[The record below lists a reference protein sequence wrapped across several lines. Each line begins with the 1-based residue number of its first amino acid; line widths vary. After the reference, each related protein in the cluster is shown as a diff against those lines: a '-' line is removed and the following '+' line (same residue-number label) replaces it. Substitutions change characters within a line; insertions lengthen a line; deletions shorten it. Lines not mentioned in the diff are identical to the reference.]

1 MINETK
7 LYVYWL
13 KAVPFPPSPLL
24 PWLDNLSSAISL
36 FSFTDVEYNFRF

>member
-13 KAVPFPPSPLL
+13 KAMPFNPSLSANAVYRLL
-24 PWLDNLSSAISL
+24 TEKLWSA
-36 FSFTDVEYNFRF
+36 T